1 MIGEYIEIE
10 IKVGI
15 LVVKVK
21 SIDWSIVYDYCGYIQ
36 KSILRFQIVLIS
48 YQFIDYTVEKQS
60 WSLNYQILS
69 IHLSY
74 IYWIYIYPFEC
85 EQTNN

>member
-21 SIDWSIVYDYCGYIQ
+21 SIDWSMGDDYRGYIQ

-60 WSLNYQILS
+60 WSLLLSNFINTPQLYLLDLYLS
-69 IHLSY
+69 I
-74 IYWIYIYPFEC
+74 WVWA
-85 EQTNN
+85 N